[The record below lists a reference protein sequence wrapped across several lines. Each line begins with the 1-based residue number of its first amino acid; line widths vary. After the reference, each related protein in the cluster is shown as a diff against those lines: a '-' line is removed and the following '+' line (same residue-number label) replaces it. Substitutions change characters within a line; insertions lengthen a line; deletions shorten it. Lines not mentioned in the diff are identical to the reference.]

1 MCDGGP
7 IARKVVVVIGWHGTE
22 GFREDSTLGYGE
34 SKDGEAMKKRGS
46 RVLQ

>member
-7 IARKVVVVIGWHGTE
+7 IARDVIGWHGTE